1 MSQLSAKVTITVG
14 DVPGLLAKVAMGTYN
29 GVSDGAEIVET
40 AAKENA
46 PVATGALRD
55 SIDTTVVRG
64 IQNTQGGGPL
74 NASLFGVT
82 ATVAPHTDYDV
93 YVEFG
98 TGKRGA
104 ASPGA
109 GPGDWYSPDW
119 PGMKAQ
125 PYLRPAAD
133 DNRDAVVDA
142 ITSGVAEALS

>member
-1 MSQLSAKVTITVG
+1 MSRVSAKVTITVG
-14 DVPGLLAKVAMGTYN
+14 DVPGLIAKVSMGTYN
-29 GVSDGAEIVET
+29 GVSDGAQIVET

-46 PVATGALRD
+46 PVRTGELRD
-55 SIDTTVVRG
+55 SIDTTVTRG
-64 IQNTQGGGPL
+64 IQNVQGGGPL

-98 TGKRGA
+98 TGRRGA

-109 GPGDWYSPDW
+109 GEGPYDPNW
-119 PGMKAQ
+119 PGMAAQ

-142 ITSGVAEALS
+142 ITAGVAEALS

>member
-1 MSQLSAKVTITVG
+1 VSQLSAKVTITVG

-29 GVSDGAEIVET
+29 GVSDGAQIVET

-74 NASLFGVT
+74 NSSLFGVT

-98 TGKRGA
+98 TGRRGA

-109 GPGDWYSPDW
+109 GEGPYDPNW
-119 PGMKAQ
+119 PGMAAQ
-125 PYLRPAAD
+125 PYMRPAAD